1 MAREYNFPLLH
12 SCGCDKA
19 KTVMDGCARLL
30 LSTQGSSQRSRQR
43 WVRAIAR
50 LGPAPVDNYVAIYT
64 KPSGVREVSS
74 PKAPSISGFKKL

>member
-12 SCGCDKA
+12 ACGCDKA
-19 KTVMDGCARLL
+19 KTVMDGCACLL

-64 KPSGVREVSS
+64 KPREVSS
-74 PKAPSISGFKKL
+74 PKAPCISGFKKL